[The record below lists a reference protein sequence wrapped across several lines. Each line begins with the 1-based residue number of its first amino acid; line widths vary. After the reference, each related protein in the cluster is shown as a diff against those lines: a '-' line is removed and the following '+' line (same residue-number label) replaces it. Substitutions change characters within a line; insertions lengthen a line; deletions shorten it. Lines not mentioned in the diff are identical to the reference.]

1 MQRIALPAALGV
13 LAVLILLGLRVGGRG
28 NEPADFTFINRGD
41 CSTLDIQRASWSNDL
56 RVIRVL
62 FEGLVAKDIFARGY
76 DPRPRVAERWEI
88 SPDGRTYRFH
98 IRPSARWS
106 NGAPVT
112 ADDFVYSW
120 RRALLPDIGCDYASQ
135 FQLIR
140 GAKDFYDWRTRELKR
155 LAQDADAGAGPGT
168 AELTAQDS
176 APGLRLW
183 AETVERFKSVG
194 VRSLENG
201 RVLEVELERPT
212 PFWLDLCAFAVFYP
226 VYPPQVSAME
236 RVDERTGRLQTT
248 SGWTKGGVLVS
259 NGPFVLTRWRF
270 KRDMRFEKSPTY
282 WNRDAIA
289 IDSMNMPSVSD
300 PNGEVLAFTTGEVD
314 WVSDVIPGYRREM
327 LADKRAF
334 FEECRARRRDWEKLV
349 RDSGGATP
357 AGPEPVDLDALLASG
372 TDPVLIDSLLPDDP
386 RKNFHAH
393 PAFGTYFLNFN
404 CREKLADGR
413 DNPFRD
419 KRVRRAFAMCVD
431 KERVCTQVRGIGEPV
446 SSTLV
451 PPDVVV
457 GYESPKGLGRDVA
470 GARALLAEAGYPDGR
485 GFPTVEFL
493 VNQDGGH
500 DIIAQA
506 VAKDW
511 QEQLGIN
518 VAIIVRELKVFRND
532 LKSQNYMVSRGSWF
546 GDYGDPTT
554 FLDLNR
560 ADDGNN
566 DRKYASAEYD
576 GILNEAREQT
586 DPAKRLTLLT
596 KAERLIVEEDVPLI
610 PIFTYVELCLFDPD
624 VITGISSH
632 RRQEQNLYLVD
643 RLGDGKGSDRKKVV
657 GGGESGGQPGDR

>member
-1 MQRIALPAALGV
+1 MRRLVIPGV
-13 LAVLILLGLRVGGRG
+13 LAGLVVLVLLGARAGGRASP
-28 NEPADFTFINRGD
+28 PADFTFINRGD

-56 RVIRVL
+56 RIIRVL
-62 FEGLVAKDIFARGY
+62 FEGLVAKDVFSHGY
-76 DPRPRVAERWEI
+76 DPRPRVAERWEL
-88 SPDGRTYRFH
+88 SPDQRTYRFFL
-98 IRPSARWS
+98 RADARWS

-120 RRALLPDIGCDYASQ
+120 RRALLPDIGCDYAAQ
-135 FQLIR
+135 FQLIKGAR
-140 GAKDFYDWRTRELKR
+140 GFYDWRAAELKR
-155 LAQDADAGAGPGT
+155 LASLADTGT
-168 AELTAQDS
+168 VAAS
-176 APGLRLW
+176 SAAPGLALW
-183 AETVERFKSVG
+183 DETIRKFRNDVG
-194 VRSLENG
+194 VRSLEGG

-236 RVDERTGRLQTT
+236 RVDPQTGRLHTT
-248 SGWTKGGVLVS
+248 SGWTKGGVLIS

-270 KRDMRFEKSPTY
+270 KRDMRFDKSPTY

-300 PNGEVLAFTTGEVD
+300 PNAEVLAFTTGEVD

-334 FEECRARRRDWEKLV
+334 YDECRARRREWE
-349 RDSGGATP
+349 RAHAHANDERGSSRSSSRSDNAATD
-357 AGPEPVDLDALLASG
+357 PEPPDVDALLAAG
-372 TDPVLIDSLLPDDP
+372 TDPVEIDALLPDDP
-386 RKNFHAH
+386 RKNIHAH

-404 CREKLADGR
+404 CRDKLADGR

-419 KRVRRAFAMCVD
+419 PRVRRAFAMCVD
-431 KERVCTQVRGIGEPV
+431 KERVTTQVRGIGEPV
-446 SSTLV
+446 SPTLV
-451 PPDVVV
+451 PPKVVV
-457 GYESPKGLGRDVA
+457 GYESPKGLARDPA
-470 GARALLAEAGYPDGR
+470 AARALLAEAGYPDGR
-485 GFPTVEFL
+485 GFPTVEYL

-500 DIIAQA
+500 ELIAQA

-511 QEQLGIN
+511 QEQLGVN
-518 VAIIVRELKVFRND
+518 VAIVVRELKVFRND

-560 ADDGNN
+560 SDDGNN
-566 DRKYASAEYD
+566 DRKYASATYD
-576 GILNEAREQT
+576 GLLNRAQEQT
-586 DPAKRLTLLT
+586 DPARRLALLT
-596 KAERLIVEEDVPLI
+596 QAERLLVEEDVPLI

-624 VITGISSH
+624 EITGISSH

-643 RLGDGKGSDRKKVV
+643 RLGDGKGTDRRKIV
-657 GGGESGGQPGDR
+657 GQGE